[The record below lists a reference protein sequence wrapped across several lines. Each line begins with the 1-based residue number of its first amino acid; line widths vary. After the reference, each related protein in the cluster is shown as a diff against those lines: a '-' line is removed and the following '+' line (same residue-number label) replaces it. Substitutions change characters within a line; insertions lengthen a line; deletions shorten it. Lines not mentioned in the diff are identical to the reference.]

1 MTKKSKHKTTTSG
14 YREVASTGKSHRKRE
29 QALTNSSASSWLGNI
44 WTLIRTFFCLKSIIE
59 WGVENFP
66 C

>member
-44 WTLIRTFFCLKSIIE
+44 WTLIRTFFAL
-59 WGVENFP
+59 NP
-66 C
+66 L